1 MAMEKLRKRKDLLSV
16 PAFRMK
22 FKDKQNVLFDLIED
36 LYSQDTHLHEITAP
50 QAPIDPQKTS
60 TPPLFMGATSII

>member
-1 MAMEKLRKRKDLLSV
+1 MEKLRKRKDLLSV

-36 LYSQDTHLHEITAP
+36 LYSQDTDLHEITAA
-50 QAPIDPQKTS
+50 QAPVDPQEPS